1 MEIQLFQKGLTKE
14 EEASFNEHVNQ
25 KIESIQNLLR
35 DVTKDAK
42 ALKISIERFQ
52 KHDAYEVEFCLNIP
66 NKSIMA
72 KEASHSIQ
80 KAVEFANKRLVEQI
94 KKHMA
99 INRRGRAHQ
108 GLRRSI
114 REMEL
119 KTAEELILEKL

>member
-14 EEASFNEHVNQ
+14 EEASFNEQVNQ
-25 KIESIQNLLR
+25 KVGSIQNLLK
-35 DVTKDAK
+35 DITKDTK
-42 ALKISIERFQ
+42 TLKVSIERFQ

-66 NKSIMA
+66 NKSIVA
-72 KEASHSIQ
+72 KEASHVIP
-80 KAVEFANKRLVEQI
+80 KAVELAKRRLVEQI

-99 INRRGRAHQ
+99 QNRRGRAHQ

-119 KTAEELILEKL
+119 KTEEELLLEKL